1 MLPVAGA
8 LGRGFWKFAVL
19 GEDLFP
25 SQMTEVAG
33 VDIDCNAPGIAHC
46 EADVCLGPFAPPSPD
61 GHFVFAGLL
70 CAVQGEWMFC
80 GRSAFFIAAGADA
93 GLDGVQGK
101 DAKAAFGVL
110 EGRIHQYFWMDLQD
124 CICFICHVNAPNYLD
139 FFFLYLASST
149 TSAFLVITWS
159 R

>member
-25 SQMTEVAG
+25 SQVTEVSG
-33 VDIDCNAPGIAHC
+33 VDVDCNAPGIAHC
-46 EADVCLGPFAPPSPD
+46 ESDVCLRPFAPPSPD
-61 GHFVFAGLL
+61 GHFVVAGLL

-80 GRSAFFIAAGADA
+80 GRSAFFIAARADA

-110 EGRIHQYFWMDLQD
+110 EGCIHQYFWMDLQD
-124 CICFICHVNAPNYLD
+124 CIC
-139 FFFLYLASST
+139 
-149 TSAFLVITWS
+149 LVSHKELPPRERLKTLIARS
-159 R
+159 IVCISCKPLLR